1 MRDSKNGGT
10 KVNKICLESE
20 RLLLT
25 PLSFQ
30 ELQYISDNNLSKIK
44 TSIELEAILDSTI
57 FAISKKLIKM
67 QNISEDINVWYTYWL
82 IINKENQK
90 GIGFIGFKG
99 APDIDGCSEVGYSI
113 SPNYRK
119 KRFMTEALE
128 TLINW
133 AFRLQ
138 GAKGITA
145 KVLKTN
151 IGSIKVLSNCNF
163 KLVSSTEQ
171 EHNYIIKSQK

>member
-1 MRDSKNGGT
+1 VSK
-10 KVNKICLESE
+10 KFLESE
-20 RLLLT
+20 RLFFK

-30 ELQYISDNNLSKIK
+30 ELQYINNNEIDKVETI
-44 TSIELEAILDSTI
+44 IELESILDSVKL
-57 FAISKKLIKM
+57 AISKKLMKM
-67 QNISEDINVWYTYWL
+67 QNLNEDIHEWYTYWL

-90 GIGFIGFKG
+90 GVGFIGFKG
-99 APDIDGCSEVGYSI
+99 VPDINGYSEVGYSI

-128 TLINW
+128 ALINW
-133 AFRLQ
+133 VYRFQ
-138 GAKGITA
+138 GSEGITA

-151 IGSIKVLSNCNF
+151 IGSIKVLNNCNF

-171 EHNYIIKSQK
+171 EHNYIIKFR

>member
-1 MRDSKNGGT
+1 MRESKNGGV
-10 KVNKICLESE
+10 KVNKKCLESE
-20 RLLLT
+20 RLFLK
-25 PLSFQ
+25 PLSFH
-30 ELQYISDNNLSKIK
+30 ELQYINNNDINKIEI
-44 TSIELEAILDSTI
+44 SIELESILDSVKL
-57 FAISKKLIKM
+57 AISKKLMKM
-67 QNISEDINVWYTYWL
+67 QNINEDIHEWYTYWL

-99 APDIDGCSEVGYSI
+99 APDVHGYSEVGYSI

-128 TLINW
+128 ILINW
-133 AFRLQ
+133 AYRLQ

-151 IGSIKVLSNCNF
+151 VGSIKVLNNCNF
-163 KLVSSTEQ
+163 KLVNSTEQ
-171 EHNYIIKSQK
+171 EHNYIIKFI

>member
-1 MRDSKNGGT
+1 MNG
-10 KVNKICLESE
+10 KFLESK
-20 RLLLT
+20 RLFLK

-30 ELQYISDNNLSKIK
+30 ELYYIKNNE
-44 TSIELEAILDSTI
+44 TYNIETPIEFEEILDSI
-57 FAISKKLIKM
+57 KLAISKKLIKM
-67 QNISEDINVWYTYWL
+67 NNLNEDIHKWYTYWI

-99 APDIDGCSEVGYSI
+99 VPDVNGYLEVGYSM

-133 AFRLQ
+133 AYGFQ
-138 GAKGITA
+138 HTKGITA

-151 IGSIKVLSNCNF
+151 VGSIKVLNNCNF
-163 KLVSSTEQ
+163 VLVSSTEQ
-171 EHNYIIKSQK
+171 DEIFT

>member
-1 MRDSKNGGT
+1 M
-10 KVNKICLESE
+10 NKKYLESE
-20 RLLLT
+20 RLFLE

-30 ELQYISDNNLSKIK
+30 ELQYINNNDIEKIK
-44 TSIELEAILDSTI
+44 TSIELESILDSTKI
-57 FAISKKLIKM
+57 AISKKIIKM
-67 QNISEDINVWYTYWL
+67 QSSNEDIHEWYTYWL
-82 IINKENQK
+82 IINKEIQK

-99 APDIDGCSEVGYSI
+99 VPDVNGYSEVGYSI
-113 SPNYRK
+113 SPNYSK
-119 KRFMTEALE
+119 KGFMTEALE

-133 AFRLQ
+133 ACITQ

-163 KLVSSTEQ
+163 KLDSSDRQ
-171 EHNYIIKSQK
+171 EHHYIIERCR

>member
-1 MRDSKNGGT
+1 M
-10 KVNKICLESE
+10 NKKCLESQ
-20 RLLLT
+20 RLFLK

-30 ELQYISDNNLSKIK
+30 ELQYINSNDINKIE
-44 TSIELEAILDSTI
+44 TSIELESILDCVKL
-57 FAISKKLIKM
+57 AISKKLMKM
-67 QNISEDINVWYTYWL
+67 QNINEDIHEWYTYWL

-90 GIGFIGFKG
+90 GIGYIGFKG
-99 APDIDGCSEVGYSI
+99 VPDVNGYTEVGYSI

-119 KRFMTEALE
+119 NRFMTEALE

-133 AFRLQ
+133 ACKSQ
-138 GAKGITA
+138 SAKGITA

-151 IGSIKVLSNCNF
+151 VGSIKVLNNCNF

-171 EHNYIIKSQK
+171 EDNYTNKFR